1 MSQPSEDLPLVDTA
15 VRMETPEG
23 VEIELRPAGLF
34 ARGMALMIDL
44 IIRFLIGGLVLFVAA
59 YAGATGVAVFFLIFF
74 VVYWL
79 YGVLFEVL
87 AGGQTPG
94 KKSQN
99 LMVVHDDGSPIRLP
113 ASLIRNLLLV
123 IDIWPGFYVV
133 GTICLLIT
141 GDRRVGD
148 LVAGTLVVYVDPAP
162 IELARTDVAPKPLPI
177 PLNSEEQLELVEF
190 LEREASFSVERRQE
204 LATILAPALNIAPSD
219 VLSELRAYAQGIR
232 GAHDVTH
239 AAADSGQ

>member
-1 MSQPSEDLPLVDTA
+1 
-15 VRMETPEG
+15 METPEG

-44 IIRFLIGGLVLFVAA
+44 IIRFVVGGLVLFIAA
-59 YAGATGVAVFFLIFF
+59 YAGATGTALFFIIFF
-74 VVYWL
+74 FVYWL

-94 KKSQN
+94 KKSQH

-123 IDIWPGFYVV
+123 VDIWPGLYVV

-162 IELARTDVAPKPLPI
+162 RKLPRSDVTPKPLPI
-177 PLNSEEQLELVEF
+177 ALNALEQLELVEF
-190 LEREASFSVERRQE
+190 LEREASFSAERREE
-204 LATILAPALNIAPSD
+204 LAAILAPALNVAPAE
-219 VLSELRAYAQGIR
+219 VLSELRAYAQGVR
-232 GAHDVTH
+232 GVEDIAQ
-239 AAADSGQ
+239 AAVR